1 MMWFWWISGVVVG
14 GLWAWHVVE
23 GGLGMRRVARIDRPE
38 WDRAP
43 VEPAPSVSLIVPAL
57 NEERTIEPALRSL
70 MTIDYPNYKVIA
82 VNDRSEDATGEI
94 MERVAA
100 ESNGRMRVIQIS
112 ELPARWLGKT
122 HAMWRAAQESRAE
135 WLLFTDADVVFRG
148 DALRRAV
155 AYAESERAD
164 HLVLFPTMEFK
175 TFGEKMVLAFFSIM
189 FAFGQ
194 KAWKVADPKTKDH
207 VGMGAFNMVRRS
219 VYEAIGTY
227 ERMRLAVIDDI
238 KLGEVIKHS
247 GYRQRVAMGY
257 ELLSIHWA
265 PGAFGILHGL
275 TKNLFAQLRFNMFFA
290 VVASS
295 AMLFVNLMPFVGVAL
310 APGWAKAPFGLGL
323 LVLLMIYAS
332 FRKTAPGI
340 PWWMIVMHPV
350 ATVLMAYAVARSTF
364 VTLKNGGI
372 TWRGTKYSLEELRE
386 GMR

>member
-1 MMWFWWISGVVVG
+1 M
-14 GLWAWHVVE
+14 
-23 GGLGMRRVARIDRPE
+23 
-38 WDRAP
+38 
-43 VEPAPSVSLIVPAL
+43 EPAQSVSLIVPAL
-57 NEERTIEPALRSL
+57 NEERTIEAALRSL
-70 MTIDYPNYKVIA
+70 MTIDYPNYEVIA

-100 ESNGRMRVIQIS
+100 ESNGRMRVIHIS

-135 WLLFTDADVVFRG
+135 WLLFTDADVVFRP

-155 AYAESERAD
+155 AYAKSERAD

-227 ERMRLAVIDDI
+227 ERLRLAVIDDI

-257 ELLSIHWA
+257 GLLSIHWA

-275 TKNLFAQLRFNMFFA
+275 TKNLFAQLRFNTFFA
-290 VVASS
+290 VVANS

-310 APGWAKAPFGLGL
+310 APGWAKAPFGVAL

-372 TWRGTKYSLEELRE
+372 TWRGTRYSLEELRE